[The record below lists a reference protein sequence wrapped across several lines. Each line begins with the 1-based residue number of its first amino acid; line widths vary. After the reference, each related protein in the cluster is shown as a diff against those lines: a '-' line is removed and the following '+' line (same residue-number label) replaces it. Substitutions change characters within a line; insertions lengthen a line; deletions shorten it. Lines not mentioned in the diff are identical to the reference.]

1 MLGTPT
7 SNESYKYLQEAVR
20 LSICND
26 NRHVSVY
33 LMTPHFCKTPQ
44 AVTRCVACSLYI
56 NHWITL
62 CILMTSQ
69 VLHSLP

>member
-7 SNESYKYLQEAVR
+7 SNESYKYLQEAAR

-33 LMTPHFCKTPQ
+33 LMTPSLVVLTVPFTLITGSH
-44 AVTRCVACSLYI
+44 CVF
-56 NHWITL
+56 
-62 CILMTSQ
+62 
-69 VLHSLP
+69 